1 MSILEHR
8 CHQLAAP
15 LVPPSPAGRISFPGA
30 ILPNLRRVLFSALF
44 ICCTFAQA
52 QTITFEFQSPADSPI
67 TFVNFSPSTFRTQS
81 DRRQFLTVKNESDK
95 VTAAVVF
102 QQAIESGS
110 KTEIVTLERV
120 SIIIRP
126 REKKRLSVSVRDV
139 WNQIQTAVKAGETM
153 GKPVLSVAVV
163 EFIDGSSDRKS
174 TRLNSSHL

>member
-1 MSILEHR
+1 M
-8 CHQLAAP
+8 
-15 LVPPSPAGRISFPGA
+15 
-30 ILPNLRRVLFSALF
+30 LFSALF

-139 WNQIQTAVKAGETM
+139 WNLLQTAVKAGETL

-163 EFIDGSSDRKS
+163 EFIGGSSWSASLDRAS
-174 TRLNSSHL
+174 AQREVASLDTYIYVR